1 MSTTTLLATTSAATS
16 CRGKAMTPI
25 SKTTIYAAA
34 PTVLAAAVAVTTA
47 AAAIS
52 TTAVAL
58 SAAEHIAAGQYGQA
72 EVLLLKSYT
81 CSLERG
87 CDVDIIRALVRL
99 GDLYRAQ
106 FRWANAAGKYHEAY
120 ALWEQV
126 SYSIHDPSVH
136 PITFLPSLVECCE
149 KLGGETGKMAAVIRA
164 KALAIQEHTTRGLDD
179 IVEEDE
185 DEE

>member
-1 MSTTTLLATTSAATS
+1 MSTTTLLATPSAATS
-16 CRGKAMTPI
+16 GRMTPI
-25 SKTTIYAAA
+25 STTTLSAAA
-34 PTVLAAAVAVTTA
+34 PTILAAAAVVTTA
-47 AAAIS
+47 AAAIAK
-52 TTAVAL
+52 TAT
-58 SAAEHIAAGQYGQA
+58 EHIAAGQYGHA
-72 EVLLLKSYT
+72 EVLLLDSYA
-81 CSLERG
+81 CSLARRS
-87 CDVDIIRALVRL
+87 DVDIIRALVRL

-126 SYSIHDPSVH
+126 SYSIHDASVH

-164 KALAIQEHTTRGLDD
+164 KALAMQEHTTRGLDD

-185 DEE
+185 GEEE